1 MVDQQ
6 VPGAQPVRAM
16 WGTTDD
22 VPEALDDPEPTHV
35 PRLARILDIPLA
47 IDQPASPP
55 RHDPS

>member
-1 MVDQQ
+1 
-6 VPGAQPVRAM
+6 M